1 MESSQ
6 AQAAT
11 SSAALV
17 RLDPKLYTVAEG
29 MASASSVDQG
39 RDPSA
44 RRCAG
49 DGGWDNGRV
58 AATEFRQASTRNAAD
73 RPGSLIATSYG
84 GHSGAAEGQWAT
96 CLLQMCV

>member
-1 MESSQ
+1 MESLQ

-17 RLDPKLYTVAEG
+17 GLDPKLHAVAES

-39 RDPSA
+39 RDPSV

-58 AATEFRQASTRNAAD
+58 PATEFRQASTRTTAD
-73 RPGSLIATSYG
+73 RPGSLTATSYG
-84 GHSGAAEGQWAT
+84 GHSGTTEGQWAT
-96 CLLQMCV
+96 CLLQMCI